1 MSRLP
6 SLAHA
11 SLATRLL
18 VAALVVILV
27 SLPLA
32 GLGLAHHFRASA
44 TAAFDERL
52 AALLNVVIVEVRYD
66 AREQRLQYERSLG
79 DPRFE
84 QVFSG
89 WYWQVSDGADRVL
102 TSRSLWD
109 QRLPVVPA
117 SGPEVR
123 DVLGPRGVP
132 LRLIERDIRLA
143 PLEAP
148 LHIGVALSREELD
161 AELAGFSRLLV
172 LSLLGLALLLL
183 AALAAQVRWALAP
196 LRRLQ
201 ASLREVEN
209 GEIER
214 LDTRL
219 PAELS
224 PLAGAINGVLERDR
238 RLMERARHAAGN
250 LAHALKTPVSVLST
264 QADAL
269 DEPQRRRMKAE
280 LMRIDEAVRHHLAR
294 ASAAGDAGLHRPS
307 RCLEVLAPV
316 LEGLGRLAERRGI
329 RLDHALSPGMML
341 RMDPQDLQ
349 ELVGNLL
356 ENALRWAAT
365 RVLLSGGE
373 EGDEC
378 WLEVADDGPGM
389 SEAQRRQAKARG
401 VRLDEQ
407 EPGSGLGLAIVGDLV
422 ALYGGRFTLGRAALG
437 GLAARV
443 WLPAGPLSK
452 AQGAAAAA
460 PRKRSCQ

>member
-6 SLAHA
+6 SLARA

-18 VAALVVILV
+18 VAALLVILV

-52 AALLNVVIVEVRYD
+52 AALLNVVIAEVRYD
-66 AREQRLQYERSLG
+66 EVEQRLLHERSLG

-89 WYWQVSDGADRVL
+89 WYWQVSDGGERVL
-102 TSRSLWD
+102 ASRSLWD

-123 DVLGPRGVP
+123 DVMGPRGVP

-148 LHIGVALSREELD
+148 LHVGVALSREALD
-161 AELAGFSRLLV
+161 AELAGFTRLLV

-201 ASLREVEN
+201 ASLRDVEN
-209 GEIER
+209 GEAER

-224 PLAGAINGVLERDR
+224 RLADAINGVLARDR

-250 LAHALKTPVSVLST
+250 LAHALKTPVSVLAT
-264 QADAL
+264 QADAI
-269 DEPQRRRMKAE
+269 DEPQRQRMKAE
-280 LMRIDEAVRHHLAR
+280 LRRIDEAVRHHLAR

-307 RCLEVLAPV
+307 RCLAVLAPV

-329 RLDHALSPGMML
+329 RLSHALPEAMTL

-365 RVLLSGGE
+365 RVVVSGGD
-373 EGDEC
+373 EGGEC
-378 WLEVADDGPGM
+378 WIEVADDGPGM
-389 SEAQRRQAKARG
+389 SEAQRRQAMARG

-407 EPGSGLGLAIVGDLV
+407 EPGSGLGLAIVNDLV
-422 ALYGGRFTLGRAALG
+422 TLYGGRFTLGRAALG
-437 GLAARV
+437 GLSARV

-452 AQGAAAAA
+452 AQGATAAA

>member
-6 SLAHA
+6 SLARA

-18 VAALVVILV
+18 VAALLVILV

-52 AALLNVVIVEVRYD
+52 AALLNVVIAEVRYD
-66 AREQRLQYERSLG
+66 EVEQRLLHERSLG

-89 WYWQVSDGADRVL
+89 WYWQVSDGAERVL

-109 QRLPVVPA
+109 QRLPVVPS

-123 DVLGPRGVP
+123 DVTGPRGVP

-148 LHIGVALSREELD
+148 LHVGVALSREALD
-161 AELAGFSRLLV
+161 AELAGFTRLLG

-183 AALAAQVRWALAP
+183 VALAAQVRWALAP

-201 ASLREVEN
+201 ADLHAVEN
-209 GEIER
+209 GDAER

-219 PAELS
+219 PGELS
-224 PLAGAINGVLERDR
+224 RLAGAINAVLARDR

-250 LAHALKTPVSVLST
+250 LAHALKTPVSVLYT
-264 QADAL
+264 QADGL
-269 DEPQRRRMKAE
+269 EEPQRQRMQAE
-280 LMRIDEAVRHHLAR
+280 LRRIDEAVRHHLAR
-294 ASAAGDAGLHRPS
+294 ASAAGEAGLHRPS

-329 RLDHALSPGMML
+329 RLNHSLPEAMTL

-356 ENALRWAAT
+356 ENALRWADS
-365 RVLLSGGE
+365 RVILAGRSEAGGS
-373 EGDEC
+373 
-378 WLEVADDGPGM
+378 WLEVEDDGPGM
-389 SEAQRRQAKARG
+389 SEAQRRQAMARG
-401 VRLDEQ
+401 ARLDEVRS
-407 EPGSGLGLAIVGDLV
+407 GSGLGLAIVADLV
-422 ALYGGRFTLGRAALG
+422 ALHGGSLSLDRSRLG
-437 GLAARV
+437 GLAVRV
-443 WLPAGPLSK
+443 WLPTRPLTEAGPPDR
-452 AQGAAAAA
+452 QDG
-460 PRKRSCQ
+460 

>member
-1 MSRLP
+1 MSHRP
-6 SLAHA
+6 FMAQA

-18 VAALVVILV
+18 VAALLVILV

-32 GLGLAHHFRASA
+32 GFGLAHHFRAS
-44 TAAFDERL
+44 TTDAFDERL
-52 AALLNVVIVEVRYD
+52 EALLNVVIVEVRYD
-66 AREQRLQYERSLG
+66 ELEQRLRHERSLG

-89 WYWQVSDGADRVL
+89 WYWQVSDGAERL
-102 TSRSLWD
+102 LASRSLWD

-117 SGPEVR
+117 SSPEVR
-123 DVLGPRGVP
+123 DVTGPRGAP
-132 LRLIERDIRLA
+132 LRLIERDIRLV
-143 PLEAP
+143 PLETP
-148 LHIGVALSREELD
+148 LHVSVALSREGLD
-161 AELAGFSRLLV
+161 AELTGFTRLLV

-183 AALAAQVRWALAP
+183 IALAAQVHWALAP

-201 ASLREVEN
+201 ANLRGVEN
-209 GEIER
+209 GEAER

-219 PAELS
+219 PGELS
-224 PLAGAINGVLERDR
+224 RLAGAINGVLERDK

-250 LAHALKTPVSVLST
+250 LAHALKTPVSVLTT
-264 QADAL
+264 QADGF
-269 DEPQRRRMKAE
+269 EETQRMRMKAE
-280 LMRIDEAVRHHLAR
+280 LSRIDEAVRHHLAR

-329 RLDHALSPGMML
+329 RLAHSLSPELML

-365 RVLLSGGE
+365 TVMLSGGE
-373 EGDEC
+373 DGEEC
-378 WLEVADDGPGM
+378 WIEVADDGKGM
-389 SEAQRRQAKARG
+389 SEAQRHHVMARG
-401 VRLDEQ
+401 ARLDEQ
-407 EPGSGLGLAIVGDLV
+407 EPGSGLGLAIVSDLV
-422 ALYGGRFTLGRAALG
+422 DLYGGRLVLARSSLG

-443 WLPAGPLSK
+443 YLPAGPLPK
-452 AQGAAAAA
+452 FQ
-460 PRKRSCQ
+460 RR

>member
-6 SLAHA
+6 SLARA

-18 VAALVVILV
+18 VAALLVILV

-52 AALLNVVIVEVRYD
+52 AALLNVVIAEVRYD
-66 AREQRLQYERSLG
+66 ELEQRLRHERSLG

-89 WYWQVSDGADRVL
+89 WYWQVSDGAERVL
-102 TSRSLWD
+102 ASRSLWD
-109 QRLPVVPA
+109 QRLPVQGA

-123 DVLGPRGVP
+123 DITGPRGVP

-148 LHIGVALSREELD
+148 LHVGVALSREALD
-161 AELAGFSRLLV
+161 AELAGFTRLLG

-201 ASLREVEN
+201 ADLHAVEN
-209 GEIER
+209 GDAER

-219 PAELS
+219 PGELS
-224 PLAGAINGVLERDR
+224 RLTDAINAVLARDR

-250 LAHALKTPVSVLST
+250 LAHALKTPVSVLYT
-264 QADAL
+264 QADGL
-269 DEPQRRRMKAE
+269 EEPQRQRMQAE
-280 LMRIDEAVRHHLAR
+280 LRRIDEAVRHHLAR
-294 ASAAGDAGLHRPS
+294 ASAAGDAGLHRPC
-307 RCLEVLAPV
+307 RCLAVLAPV

-329 RLDHALSPGMML
+329 RLSHSLPEAMTV

-356 ENALRWAAT
+356 ENALRWADS
-365 RVLLSGGE
+365 RVILAGRSEAGGS
-373 EGDEC
+373 
-378 WLEVADDGPGM
+378 WLEVEDDGPGM
-389 SEAQRRQAKARG
+389 SEAQRRQAMARG
-401 VRLDEQ
+401 ARLDEVRS
-407 EPGSGLGLAIVGDLV
+407 GSGLGLAIVADLV
-422 ALYGGRFTLGRAALG
+422 ALHGGRLSLDRSRLG
-437 GLAARV
+437 GLRARV
-443 WLPAGPLSK
+443 WLPTRSLSEAG
-452 AQGAAAAA
+452 
-460 PRKRSCQ
+460 RSGGEPG

>member
-6 SLAHA
+6 SLARA

-18 VAALVVILV
+18 LAALLVILV

-32 GLGLAHHFRASA
+32 GLGLGHHFRAST

-52 AALLNVVIVEVRYD
+52 EALLNVVIVEVRYD
-66 AREQRLQYERSLG
+66 ALEQRLRHERSLG

-89 WYWQVSDGADRVL
+89 WYWQVSDGAERL
-102 TSRSLWD
+102 LASRSLWD

-123 DVLGPRGVP
+123 DVMGPRGVP

-143 PLEAP
+143 PLERP
-148 LHIGVALSREELD
+148 LHVSVALSREGLD
-161 AELAGFSRLLV
+161 AELAGFTRLLV

-183 AALAAQVRWALAP
+183 VALAAQVRWALAP

-201 ASLREVEN
+201 GDLRDVEN
-209 GEIER
+209 GEAER

-219 PAELS
+219 PGELS
-224 PLAGAINGVLERDR
+224 RLAGAINGVLERDR

-250 LAHALKTPVSVLST
+250 LAHALKTPVSVLTT
-264 QADAL
+264 QADSFE
-269 DEPQRRRMKAE
+269 EPLRQRMRAE
-280 LMRIDEAVRHHLAR
+280 LRRIDEAVRHHLAR

-329 RLDHALSPGMML
+329 RLSHSLPPELML

-365 RVLLSGGE
+365 TVILSGGE
-373 EGDEC
+373 EGGAC
-378 WLEVADDGPGM
+378 WIEVSDDGPGM
-389 SEAQRRQAKARG
+389 SEAQRQHAMARG
-401 VRLDEQ
+401 ARLDEQ
-407 EPGSGLGLAIVGDLV
+407 EPGSGLGLAIVADLA
-422 ALYGGRFTLGRAALG
+422 ALYGGRLALGRSPLG
-437 GLAARV
+437 GLASRV

-452 AQGAAAAA
+452 AQGAT
-460 PRKRSCQ
+460 